1 MDAEGF
7 HEETPCPECGS
18 VTTVTY
24 RYVEG
29 FSELECPSCGYR
41 SDAQELADLTRYQGS
56 VLERRSRHEHS
67 FDDRVTDR
75 ATEDLPPVP
84 IRAMKA

>member
-7 HEETPCPECGS
+7 HDEVPCPECGS
-18 VTTVTY
+18 LKTVTY

-29 FSELECPSCGYR
+29 FSELECPTCGYR
-41 SDAQELADLTRYQGS
+41 SDSQELADLTRYPG
-56 VLERRSRHEHS
+56 VLAEHHSRVDDAPRDHS
-67 FDDRVTDR
+67 AD
-75 ATEDLPPVP
+75 DLPPVP

>member
-1 MDAEGF
+1 
-7 HEETPCPECGS
+7 
-18 VTTVTY
+18 
-24 RYVEG
+24 
-29 FSELECPSCGYR
+29 
-41 SDAQELADLTRYQGS
+41 